1 MINVGFAAITFLV
14 ILKIITQIH
23 GDKHY
28 FDEKKAI
35 MSSLNL
41 AFFPLFYFFA
51 FLYYTDVGS
60 TFMVLLMY
68 CLHLDQ
74 RDWFASFIGKANF

>member
-41 AFFPLFYFFA
+41 AFFPLFYFI
-51 FLYYTDVGS
+51 TIHS
-60 TFMVLLMY
+60 TIY
-68 CLHLDQ
+68 
-74 RDWFASFIGKANF
+74 SEFIHNNVSNIS